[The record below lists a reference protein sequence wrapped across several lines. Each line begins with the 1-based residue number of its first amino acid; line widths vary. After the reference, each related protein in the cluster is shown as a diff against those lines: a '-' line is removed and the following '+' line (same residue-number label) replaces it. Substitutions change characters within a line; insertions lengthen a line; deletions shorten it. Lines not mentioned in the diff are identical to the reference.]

1 MPTRRGFLKALAGLP
16 AAGSMMAALHGLNV
30 FQAHAAAKEVQG
42 QGHEPPPKPNFV
54 LIVADDMGYGDWSG
68 GGHPTIR
75 TPNLERMAAEGLT
88 MSQFYAGNPVCSPS
102 RASLLTGRN
111 NIRTGVIEVFIPVG
125 GHGLPLSE
133 ITLPQ
138 TLEPLGYTSAC
149 IGKWHLGSDAEY
161 RPLKRGFDEFYGLL
175 YSNDMY
181 SPDLYHNDEVLEH
194 PAEQDTLTKRYAQQ
208 AVSFIERNQDRPFF
222 LYLPHTMPHTPL
234 AASQAFR
241 GKSPRGLYGD
251 VIEEIDFG
259 VGQILDTLERLGLS
273 EKTLVVFSS
282 DNGPWTSQKQDGG
295 SPGLFSG
302 AKGNTWEGGMRVPGL
317 FRWEGRI
324 KGGSRTLNV
333 GSFIDIFPTFLG
345 LAGGQT
351 PTDRPIDGIDLS
363 SVLFGNA
370 NPERT
375 IYYYRG
381 ANLNAVRKGK
391 WKLHLRYYDLN
402 ERRYDILNAW
412 IQPQAPL
419 LFDLEADPSEKF
431 DLAGEHPDIVQDLS
445 ETASGYEAEIERL
458 AENRDLIRWFQREWP
473 GWQVVHQGMK
483 GLS

>member
-1 MPTRRGFLKALAGLP
+1 
-16 AAGSMMAALHGLNV
+16 
-30 FQAHAAAKEVQG
+30 
-42 QGHEPPPKPNFV
+42 
-54 LIVADDMGYGDWSG
+54 MGYGDWSG

-138 TLEPLGYTSAC
+138 TLKPLGYTSAC

-161 RPLKRGFDEFYGLL
+161 RPLERGFDEFYGLL

-194 PAEQDTLTKRYAQQ
+194 PAEQDTLTKRYTEQ

-234 AASQAFR
+234 AASQEFR

-251 VIEEIDFG
+251 AIEEIDFG
-259 VGQILDTLERLGLS
+259 LGQVLDTLERLGLS

-317 FRWEGRI
+317 FRWKGRI
-324 KGGSRTLNV
+324 KG
-333 GSFIDIFPTFLG
+333 
-345 LAGGQT
+345 A
-351 PTDRPIDGIDLS
+351 
-363 SVLFGNA
+363 
-370 NPERT
+370 
-375 IYYYRG
+375 
-381 ANLNAVRKGK
+381 
-391 WKLHLRYYDLN
+391 
-402 ERRYDILNAW
+402 
-412 IQPQAPL
+412 
-419 LFDLEADPSEKF
+419 
-431 DLAGEHPDIVQDLS
+431 
-445 ETASGYEAEIERL
+445 
-458 AENRDLIRWFQREWP
+458 
-473 GWQVVHQGMK
+473 QGP
-483 GLS
+483 

>member
-1 MPTRRGFLKALAGLP
+1 MTTRRRFLQTLAGLSG
-16 AAGSMMAALHGLNV
+16 ALGASAALPGIEV
-30 FQAHAAAKEVQG
+30 FQSSADAQEAQG
-42 QGHEPPPKPNFV
+42 TSRTIPSKPNFV

-68 GGHPTIR
+68 AGHPTIR

-138 TLEPLGYTSAC
+138 ALKPLGYTSAC
-149 IGKWHLGSDAEY
+149 IGKWHLGSGPEY
-161 RPLKRGFDEFYGLL
+161 RPLERGFDEFFGLL

-181 SPDLYHNDEVLEH
+181 SPDLYHDDEVIEH
-194 PAEQDTLTKRYAQQ
+194 PANQDTLTKRYTQQ

-234 AASQAFR
+234 AASQEFR

-251 VIEEIDFG
+251 TIEEIDFS
-259 VGQILDTLERLGLS
+259 VGQVLDTLNGLGLS
-273 EKTLVVFSS
+273 EKTLVIFSS
-282 DNGPWTSQKQDGG
+282 DNGPWVSQKQDGG
-295 SPGLFSG
+295 SSGLFSG

-317 FRWEGRI
+317 FRWKGTL
-324 KGGSRTLNV
+324 KGGSRTLSV
-333 GSFIDIFPTFLG
+333 GSFIDIFPTFLA

-351 PTDRPIDGIDLS
+351 PNDRPIDGTDLS
-363 SVLFGNA
+363 AVLFGGES
-370 NPERT
+370 PERT

-381 ANLNAVRKGK
+381 ARLSAVRKGK

-412 IQPQAPL
+412 IQPKVPL

-431 DLAGEHPDIVQDLS
+431 DLASEHPDIAQDLL
-445 ETASGYEAEIERL
+445 ETARSYEAEIERL
-458 AENRDLIRWFQREWP
+458 AENQDLIKWFQREWP
-473 GWQVVHQGMK
+473 AWQAIHQGMK
-483 GLS
+483 GLP